1 MSANILQNWVNYV
14 FFFFCNGWSINW
26 VVKRSNLHAVF
37 IIELIYDGV
46 YPKLTF
52 SLVLNISFQVYCCFF
67 TVKLPFYF
75 PFSIYFS
82 FFYISVTSIDIQKIK
97 KTVDNLYVEK
107 QKMEKEKNKKGGKGK
122 TKARLRMEGDN
133 VSETNTIFILLQL
146 LIYKHFL
153 QATITEYGYTDSYD
167 YDDFM

>member
-1 MSANILQNWVNYV
+1 
-14 FFFFCNGWSINW
+14 
-26 VVKRSNLHAVF
+26 
-37 IIELIYDGV
+37 
-46 YPKLTF
+46 
-52 SLVLNISFQVYCCFF
+52 
-67 TVKLPFYF
+67 
-75 PFSIYFS
+75 
-82 FFYISVTSIDIQKIK
+82 
-97 KTVDNLYVEK
+97 
-107 QKMEKEKNKKGGKGK
+107 MEKEKNKKGGKGK